1 MSEYSG
7 IGTTKDAWWKDR
19 KEGLGKV
26 VRDQIVLGLL
36 KTRKRGGNF
45 FFLPVEGKKK
55 KKKKLCFEEKQDLSC
70 SVLSDDFPQNKL
82 QILYRH

>member
-55 KKKKLCFEEKQDLSC
+55 KRKSYVLKKSKT
-70 SVLSDDFPQNKL
+70 
-82 QILYRH
+82 